1 MSHRVRIWTEHGT
14 NQDRGAYF
22 GAYISFSILTIILSG
37 AIIWFTMFLL
47 IPKSA
52 KHLHWL
58 LLDAVVKA
66 PLWYFTTTDSGVI
79 LNRFSQDMTLIDQA
93 LPMAFFTTALDSLT
107 LLANAAIIASGAQ
120 YVAATIP
127 FCIAPMYFLQKFY
140 LRTSRQLRH
149 LDLESKSPLYT
160 LFTETLSG
168 VATIRAF
175 GWQRSFQDE
184 NIRLLGQSQKP
195 YYLLFCIQRWLN
207 VVMDLFVTGI
217 AVVLVSFAVEFKTTT
232 SRGAIG
238 LAMVTLIGFNTSLS
252 RVISSWTS
260 METSLGAI
268 ARLRDFIR
276 DTPQEDSVAHSLQPA
291 ASWPSTGAIQISGLN
306 STYQ

>member
-1 MSHRVRIWTEHGT
+1 M
-14 NQDRGAYF
+14 
-22 GAYISFSILTIILSG
+22 
-37 AIIWFTMFLL
+37 IIWFTMFLI

-52 KHLHWL
+52 KYLHWL
-58 LLDAVVKA
+58 LLDVVVKA
-66 PLWYFTTTDSGVI
+66 PLWYLTSTDSGVI

-93 LPMAFFTTALDSLT
+93 LPMAFFTTATNTIALIAD
-107 LLANAAIIASGAQ
+107 AAIIASGAQ
-120 YVAATIP
+120 YVAAIIP
-127 FCIAPMYFLQKFY
+127 LCIASMYLLQKFY

-149 LDLESKSPLYT
+149 LDLECKSPLYT
-160 LFTETLSG
+160 HFTETLNG

-175 GWQRSFQDE
+175 GWQQSFEEE
-184 NIRLLGQSQKP
+184 NLRVLDQSQKP

-217 AVVLVSFAVEFKTTT
+217 AVVLVSFAVELTSTT
-232 SRGAIG
+232 SRGAVG
-238 LAMVTLIGFNTSLS
+238 LSMVTLIGFNDGLT
-252 RVISSWTS
+252 RVISSWTT

-276 DTPQEDSVAHSLQPA
+276 DTPQEDSVVQYSAPPK
-291 ASWPSTGAIQISGLN
+291 SWPSTGAIEINGLT

>member
-1 MSHRVRIWTEHGT
+1 
-14 NQDRGAYF
+14 
-22 GAYISFSILTIILSG
+22 
-37 AIIWFTMFLL
+37 MFLI

-58 LLDAVVKA
+58 LLDAVIKA
-66 PLWYFTTTDSGVI
+66 PLWYFTTTDSGVV

-93 LPMAFFTTALDSLT
+93 LPMAFFTTAMDSLA
-107 LLANAAIIASGAQ
+107 LIADAAIIASGAQ
-120 YVAATIP
+120 YVAAVVP
-127 FCIAPMYFLQKFY
+127 LCIVPMYFLQKFY

-160 LFTETLSG
+160 HFTETLNG

-175 GWQRSFQDE
+175 GWQQGFQED
-184 NIRLLGQSQKP
+184 NLRFLDQSQKP

-207 VVMDLFVTGI
+207 VVMDLFVAGI
-217 AVVLVSFAVEFKTTT
+217 AIVLVSFAVELTNTT

-238 LAMVTLIGFNTSLS
+238 LSMVTLIGFNDSLS
-252 RVISSWTS
+252 RVISSWTN

-276 DTPQEDSVAHSLQPA
+276 DTPQEDSGAQSSEPPKP
-291 ASWPSTGAIQISGLN
+291 WPSTGAIQFNGLT

>member
-1 MSHRVRIWTEHGT
+1 MRIWTEHGT

-22 GAYISFSILTIILSG
+22 GGYLSFCIVTIILSG
-37 AIIWFTMFLL
+37 VIIWFTMFLM

-58 LLDAVVKA
+58 LLEAVVKA
-66 PLWYFTTTDSGVI
+66 PLWYFTTTDNGVI

-107 LLANAAIIASGAQ
+107 VIANAAIIASGAQ
-120 YVAATIP
+120 YIAAIIP
-127 FCIAPMYFLQKFY
+127 LCFAPMYFLQKFY

-160 LFTETLSG
+160 HFTETLSG

-175 GWQRSFQDE
+175 GWQQEFQQE
-184 NIRLLGQSQKP
+184 NLRLLDRSQKP

-217 AVVLVSFAVEFKTTT
+217 AVVLVSFVVEFTSTT

-238 LAMVTLIGFNTSLS
+238 LAMVTLIGLNTSLS
-252 RVISSWTS
+252 RVIDSWTS

-268 ARLRDFIR
+268 ARLRDFIKE
-276 DTPQEDSVAHSLQPA
+276 TPQEVSSAQSTQPPK
-291 ASWPSTGAIQISGLN
+291 SWPSNGAIAIHSLT